1 MEALIKEEP
10 LEYDAILLQDEA
22 SSMTSSNQ
30 NRTQHSL
37 IETQYESEKIYL
49 QNIHNVLGPSN
60 DDYNEYL
67 NDFNPFHQMTDNMTI
82 KSFERTSKSNIKPS
96 LEEEAKKI
104 FLQIKTKS
112 GYGEN
117 KIQQNPGADA

>member
-67 NDFNPFHQMTDNMTI
+67 NDFNPFHQMTDNVNM
-82 KSFERTSKSNIKPS
+82 KSFEPNHYW
-96 LEEEAKKI
+96 
-104 FLQIKTKS
+104 FHW
-112 GYGEN
+112 
-117 KIQQNPGADA
+117 